1 MAIVCPLF
9 SSSGGNATYI
19 GYNGSGI
26 LIDAGV
32 TAKRL
37 SDALAA
43 IDVDPAGL
51 CGVFVTHEHSDH
63 IKGLRV
69 FCKKYHL
76 PVYCSERTADAILSS
91 GSLDQTGIITPFET
105 QIEVGGF
112 TVRRFCTSHDCEG
125 SSGYFVTTPDGKKV
139 AVCTDLGYVSDEIE
153 CALTGADLAIV
164 ESNHDIT
171 MLRNGPYPPSLKRR
185 ILSDKG
191 HLSNH
196 RCADLIAKL
205 AAEGTSRFVL
215 AHISRDNNTPDAAIE
230 CTQTRLTLCGLEAG
244 RDYLLEAAAPE
255 GNRILVI

>member
-9 SSSGGNATYI
+9 SSSSGNATYI
-19 GYNGSGI
+19 GYGGSGI

-37 SDALAA
+37 SDALAS
-43 IDVDPAGL
+43 IEVDPARL

-63 IKGLRV
+63 VKGLRV
-69 FCKKYHL
+69 FCKKHHL
-76 PVYCSERTADAILSS
+76 PVYCSEKTADAIVSS
-91 GSLDQTGIITPFET
+91 GALEETGIITTFENSV
-105 QIEVGGF
+105 EVGGF
-112 TVRRFCTSHDCEG
+112 TVRRFCTSHDCAG

-139 AVCTDLGYVSDEIE
+139 AVCTDLGYVSEE
-153 CALTGADLAIV
+153 VEYALKGADLAIV

-171 MLRNGPYPPSLKRR
+171 LLQNGPYPPSLKRR

-196 RCADLIAKL
+196 RCAELIAKL
-205 AAEGTSRFVL
+205 AKDGTSRFVL
-215 AHISRDNNTPDAAIE
+215 AHISRDNNTPDTAVE
-230 CTQTRLTLCGLEAG
+230 CTRTRLALCGLESG
-244 RDYLLEAAAPE
+244 QDYLLEAAAPE

>member
-19 GYNGSGI
+19 GYGNSGI

-37 SDALAA
+37 TDALMG
-43 IDVDPAGL
+43 IDVDPFSL
-51 CGVFVTHEHSDH
+51 CGVFVTHEHTDH

-76 PVYCSERTADAILSS
+76 PVYCSEQTANAILSV
-91 GSLDQTGIITPFET
+91 GAIDENGLITSFEDT
-105 QIEVGGF
+105 IEVAGF
-112 TVRRFCTSHDCEG
+112 TVRRFCTSHDCAG

-139 AVCTDLGYVSDEIE
+139 AVCTDLGYVSDEVE
-153 CALTGADLAIV
+153 AALKGADLAVV
-164 ESNHDIT
+164 ESNHDIA

-191 HLSNH
+191 HLSNP

-205 AAEGTSRFVL
+205 AADGTSRFVL
-215 AHISRDNNTPDAAIE
+215 AHISRDNNTPNAALS
-230 CTQTRLTLCGLEAG
+230 CTQTRLTLCGLECG